1 MSKQEIIFRLRK
13 ALHTAA
19 SQRQA
24 AKQNEHVLAA
34 RLAVKRF
41 QSSRM
46 ANTYR
51 DLLASPETR
60 AAALF
65 FLNDLYGPEDL
76 TQRDSDVERIVPTME
91 KVLPGSA
98 LETITEALELDAL
111 SEYLDAEMAGRL
123 GAAFSESEY
132 MDAYRLTSRTERQ
145 RQIRH
150 VKSVGSALCELI
162 RLPLIGGTLKVMRT
176 PAKLARLSELQ
187 LFLERGFKAFKEMR
201 RPDVFVD
208 IVVQRESEILS
219 RLYAG
224 DPKPF

>member
-13 ALHTAA
+13 ALHDAA
-19 SQRQA
+19 SQRQSV
-24 AKQNEHVLAA
+24 KQNGDVLAA

-41 QSSRM
+41 QSLRM
-46 ANTYR
+46 VTTYR
-51 DLLASPETR
+51 DLLDSPETR

-76 TQRDSDVERIVPTME
+76 TQRDSDLERIVPTME
-91 KVLPGSA
+91 KLLPASA

-111 SEYLDAEMAGRL
+111 SEHLDAEMASRL
-123 GAAFSESEY
+123 GAEFSAAEY
-132 MDAYRLTSRTERQ
+132 MEAYRLTSRAERQ
-145 RQIRH
+145 RQIAH
-150 VKSVGSALCELI
+150 VRSVGSALCELV

-187 LFLERGFKAFKEMR
+187 SFLERGFKAFKEMR
-201 RPDVFVD
+201 RPDAFVD
-208 IVVQRESEILS
+208 TVVHRESGILG

-224 DPKPF
+224 DPEPF

>member
-1 MSKQEIIFRLRK
+1 MSKQEIIFRLRN
-13 ALHTAA
+13 ALHAAA
-19 SQRQA
+19 SQRQSV
-24 AKQNEHVLAA
+24 KQNGNVLAA

-46 ANTYR
+46 ITTYR
-51 DLLASPETR
+51 DLLDSSETR

-76 TQRDSDVERIVPTME
+76 TQRDSDLERIVPTME
-91 KVLPGSA
+91 KVLPASA

-111 SEYLDAEMAGRL
+111 SEYLDAEMASRL
-123 GAAFSESEY
+123 GEEFLTVEY
-132 MDAYRLTSRTERQ
+132 LEAYRLTSRAERQ
-145 RQIRH
+145 RQIAH
-150 VKSVGSALCELI
+150 VSSVGSALCELV

-187 LFLERGFKAFKEMR
+187 SFLERGFKAFKEMR

-208 IVVQRESEILS
+208 TVVQRESAILA
-219 RLYAG
+219 RLYSG
-224 DPKPF
+224 DPEPF